1 MKRNAEL
8 QVQLK
13 VHFGGWIMLYEELNK
28 TLKEAGDVVNYAKY
42 VEEEIKQMNQQ
53 LSIKAK

>member
-1 MKRNAEL
+1 
-8 QVQLK
+8 
-13 VHFGGWIMLYEELNK
+13 MLYEELNK

-53 LSIKAK
+53 LSIKVK